1 MFVDGF
7 FFFFFKEKSQE
18 TPSDTASI
26 ILVGSGWFFIHFVE
40 IINLFKNVDYNF
52 FLNDIAFC
60 FLMWLL
66 LIPLPS
72 RVSAH
77 VCVS

>member
-1 MFVDGF
+1 M
-7 FFFFFKEKSQE
+7 
-18 TPSDTASI
+18 

-40 IINLFKNVDYNF
+40 IITLFKNVDCNF

-77 VCVS
+77 VCVLIWEWNHNQIPAAS